1 MTKIKDSFA
10 ILKNLVLEAKSEQN
24 SNFESANSV
33 TDSRDI
39 STIKS
44 LKTLKRSSK
53 NGNHEENENSK
64 NIEIN
69 NENINIYKDEISNLK
84 SLLTQRDREIAI
96 LVEMVKKGMTP
107 EEIRSRNSS
116 APNSVENRMGSS
128 FHNTFNSQTSS
139 NNNNNY
145 NNNNNNNNDD
155 NDDDDHNNNN
165 NNGSNYVE
173 EEKGRHY
180 KDRDREKGQNPK
192 QPVGIVIIRSI
203 MLCITYIESSSL
215 RSLLIVYL
223 SLIHF
228 LSLSLSL
235 SLFLSLILMINL
247 ISSLSLSLFLSLFLY
262 VSLSLSFSVSLFL
275 SLSLSFSLSLSLS
288 LSLYLSVSLS
298 TWACPNILTPI
309 IMILLS
315 TPLLLFLIYFS
326 FPLSYF
332 IPSSS
337 LVYFFLISFHLLI
350 LSSFYLLNF
359 FFP

>member
-24 SNFESANSV
+24 SNFESAKSV

-53 NGNHEENENSK
+53 NGNHEENEK

-116 APNSVENRMGSS
+116 APNSVENRMGSN

-145 NNNNNNNNDD
+145 NNNYNNNNNSNNDD

-203 MLCITYIESSSL
+203 MLCITYIESSSS

-228 LSLSLSL
+228 LSLWLCPSLSL
-235 SLFLSLILMINL
+235 SLCLSL
-247 ISSLSLSLFLSLFLY
+247 LFYASLFLY
-262 VSLSLSFSVSLFL
+262 VSLSLS
-275 SLSLSFSLSLSLS
+275 
-288 LSLYLSVSLS
+288 LYLSVTLS
-298 TWACPNILTPI
+298 TWACPSILTPVI
-309 IMILLS
+309 IILLS
-315 TPLLLFLIYFS
+315 TPLLLFLTYFS

-350 LSSFYLLNF
+350 LSS
-359 FFP
+359 

>member
-116 APNSVENRMGSS
+116 APNSVENRMGSN

-145 NNNNNNNNDD
+145 NNNYNNNSNNNNDD

-203 MLCITYIESSSL
+203 MLCITYIERSSS
-215 RSLLIVYL
+215 RSLLFV
-223 SLIHF
+223 SLTLYITHC
-228 LSLSLSL
+228 LSLSLS
-235 SLFLSLILMINL
+235 
-247 ISSLSLSLFLSLFLY
+247 
-262 VSLSLSFSVSLFL
+262 VS
-275 SLSLSFSLSLSLS
+275 
-288 LSLYLSVSLS
+288 
-298 TWACPNILTPI
+298 
-309 IMILLS
+309 LLS
-315 TPLLLFLIYFS
+315 T
-326 FPLSYF
+326 
-332 IPSSS
+332 
-337 LVYFFLISFHLLI
+337 
-350 LSSFYLLNF
+350 
-359 FFP
+359 